1 MVRST
6 AQLPMGHRAGRHLRR
21 DKYRHSTK
29 VAAMDAH
36 DEHDDHTNDGDPVM
50 AHVREARPLTRP
62 TSSGAV

>member
-1 MVRST
+1 
-6 AQLPMGHRAGRHLRR
+6 
-21 DKYRHSTK
+21 
-29 VAAMDAH
+29 MDAH